1 MMSRMSMPDTVGQAT
16 TSAQQPARSRLARL
30 LDALLSSGWRRVASA
45 AWFPIIVIVLSAFG
59 FVLIVLYAFSM
70 AGSHLRYLSVGL
82 ITASAALLTGSLAG
96 LVVGIPRDVSSGA
109 LRATT
114 SRSRPQPPI
123 DGRAPGQAGDSD
135 TSMQEAGDGPM
146 GRDAAVRSFEP
157 STNLAEISDWLTKL
171 LLGAGLVS
179 LTRLGHPLGRLI
191 NTVARGLG
199 PRGVATS
206 AAVDMAAAVL
216 IGYAVLG
223 FLAGYLA
230 TTLWYGKRLQA
241 MFRL

>member
-1 MMSRMSMPDTVGQAT
+1 
-16 TSAQQPARSRLARL
+16 
-30 LDALLSSGWRRVASA
+30 VASA
-45 AWFPIIVIVLSAFG
+45 AWFPIIVVVMSCFG

-70 AGSHLRYLSVGL
+70 AGPHLRYLTVGQL
-82 ITASAALLTGSLAG
+82 TASTALLTGSLVG
-96 LVVGIPRDVSSGA
+96 LIVGIPRDVSSGA

-114 SRSRPQPPI
+114 SRSRPPV
-123 DGRAPGQAGDSD
+123 PGDRRGSTPAANVGESVEDAG
-135 TSMQEAGDGPM
+135 A
-146 GRDAAVRSFEP
+146 RSFEP

-179 LTRLGHPLGRLI
+179 LTRLGPPLGRLI

-199 PRGVATS
+199 PHGMATG
-206 AAVDMAAAVL
+206 AAVDIAAAIL

-230 TTLWYGKRLQA
+230 TTLWYGKRLRA
-241 MFRL
+241 MFPR